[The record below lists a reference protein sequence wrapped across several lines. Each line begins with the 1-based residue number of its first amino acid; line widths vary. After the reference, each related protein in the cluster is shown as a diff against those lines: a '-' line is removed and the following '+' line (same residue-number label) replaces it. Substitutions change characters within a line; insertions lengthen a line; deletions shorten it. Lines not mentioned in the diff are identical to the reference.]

1 MTINGAVSLLRETIK
16 EHADSTDYSS
26 EYLWQLFSSALS
38 SVREERLRRY
48 GFNNPNYYHTFCIEM
63 RKGLSH
69 ECPCIEVGCNA
80 FISVHPL
87 PEYLTTTNNNTLS
100 VFTLSNKRI
109 DEIPN
114 FDLYDAY
121 KYDEGYKNKS
131 LFYLQNNKIIMP
143 DCDSPKVIQVK
154 AIWRDLL
161 DWSTI
166 QYCSD
171 DTGGNCDIYNTNI
184 GIEPGTEFDI
194 LKKIFAVLNIPLNL
208 REDKIP
214 DNNNDVR

>member
-1 MTINGAVSLLRETIK
+1 
-16 EHADSTDYSS
+16 
-26 EYLWQLFSSALS
+26 
-38 SVREERLRRY
+38 
-48 GFNNPNYYHTFCIEM
+48 M

-69 ECPCIEVGCNA
+69 ECPCIDVGCNA

-100 VFTLSNKRI
+100 AFTLSNRRI

-121 KYDEGYKNKS
+121 KYDEGYKNKP

-161 DWSTI
+161 DWSSI
-166 QYCSD
+166 QYCPDSES
-171 DTGGNCDIYNTNI
+171 GNCNIYNTNI